1 MKLNSTAT
9 YTFILLFLMLG
20 AGALSATW
28 GFSLGSE
35 ALKGVTQPDSRPN
48 KGNTRRTSSQ
58 PEEIS
63 ILKEADIIKDV
74 KERTSSNAKAPAE
87 KDTQEKVTSPD
98 DEPKQPA
105 SKFPF
110 ISKDKGVTLEVTA
123 MRRQGDTVVFDVG
136 IRNEGDQ
143 SVKFLY
149 SFLNITDDQGQILTG
164 ETAGLPMELPA
175 KSEKFTGTVSISSV
189 LLTNAERVSMQLSD
203 YPDQKVQLEMSEIP
217 VK

>member
-20 AGALSATW
+20 AGAMSATW

-48 KGNTRRTSSQ
+48 KGNPRRANNQ
-58 PEEIS
+58 PEEIA

-74 KERTSSNAKAPAE
+74 KERTNGSAKAPAE
-87 KDTQEKVTSPD
+87 KDIQAKIPNQEAP
-98 DEPKQPA
+98 PQQPA

-110 ISKDKGVTLEVTA
+110 ISKDKGITLEVTA
-123 MRRQGDTVVFDVG
+123 LRRQGDTVVFDVSL
-136 IRNEGDQ
+136 RNEGDQ
-143 SVKFLY
+143 PVKFLY

-164 ETAGLPMELPA
+164 ETAGLPMEIPA
-175 KSEKFTGTVSISSV
+175 KSAKLTGTVSVSSV
-189 LLTNAERVSMQLSD
+189 LLANAERVSLQLSD
-203 YPDQKVQLEMSEIP
+203 YPDQKVQLEMSDIP